1 MNRIRF
7 YNNVYQVLITPDYKV
22 IPDNSLLIGNFSDS
36 ELKNYTVLEFTN
48 LNDALAEAM
57 NYVDIEWFKMCMN
70 HKYIFANLEATLKG
84 IFANYKLN
92 VEFKP
97 KLLSPEELKNVM
109 FKRTI
114 NYGERTE
121 LKYGLN
127 DIISFTIISPFSQNL
142 HYISKLIQ
150 NYRSDTYRDDL
161 RIRSKKIIDGKIIYL
176 YGFTE
181 YGTVYSIK
189 LIPTLLNQ
197 AVEWKNNGNN
207 IDDKT
212 FNMQYNKMFKMQQ
225 DIDNAYSIN

>member
-7 YNNVYQVLITPDYKV
+7 NNNVYQVLITPDYKV

-36 ELKNYTVLEFTN
+36 ELRNYTVLEFTN

-57 NYVDIEWFKMCMN
+57 NYVDIEWFKMSMN
-70 HKYIFANLEATLKG
+70 HKYIYANLESTLKG
-84 IFANYKLN
+84 IIANYNLN

-97 KLLSPEELKNVM
+97 KLLSPEELKDVM
-109 FKRTI
+109 FNRTI
-114 NYGERTE
+114 NNGERTE

-127 DIISFTIISPFSQNL
+127 DIISFTVINPWSSNL
-142 HYISKLIQ
+142 HYISKVIE
-150 NYRSDTYRDDL
+150 NYRSVTYRDDL

-181 YGTVYSIK
+181 YGTIYSIK

-197 AVEWKNNGNN
+197 ASEWKNAHPN

-225 DIDNAYSIN
+225 DIDNGSVLR